1 MNFVD
6 ISGVGNSG
14 KGALVDLLRELDD
27 FYVPEY
33 WFEFDMLRVPGGL
46 LDFRHCLLEDWS
58 PIRSHA
64 AYHQFIA
71 VIEKM
76 GLDPYPW
83 DIIGL
88 INSTGQRYD
97 RRFGG
102 QFRSLSRQF
111 ANQFIEGAYKT
122 EWPYDGLREDGIERL
137 TKRLLRRLGVRKSL
151 FDDVL
156 LMNGHDFDKRAK
168 VYLEN
173 LYRLFISPTCDHVV
187 FNNGFEPFNPEPG
200 LAMLG
205 ARQIV
210 VTRDP
215 RDIYVS
221 GLNSHNINDEDRHLL
236 AFDNDGLSKSFLA
249 TDDLDVFIRRYELYQ
264 KHLFSG
270 INNDVLHVTFEGLIL
285 DYDLQTE
292 RIFAFLGVNPT
303 RHRRA
308 NTKFIPSKSRKNI
321 GLWKDYGQQDEIKY
335 IEEKLKDYL
344 VNA

>member
-1 MNFVD
+1 MKFLDV
-6 ISGVGNSG
+6 SGIGNSG

-64 AYHQFIA
+64 AYHEFVS

-76 GLDPYPW
+76 GLDPNSW
-83 DIIGL
+83 DILGL
-88 INSTGQRYD
+88 IRSTGQRYD
-97 RRFGG
+97 RRFEG

-111 ANQFIEGAYKT
+111 ANQFIEGAFKA
-122 EWPYDGLREDGIERL
+122 EWPYDGLRENGIIRL
-137 TKRLLRRLGVRKSL
+137 TKRLLRRLGVRNSL
-151 FDDVL
+151 FNDVL

-173 LYRLFISPTCDHVV
+173 LYRVFIPTACDHVV
-187 FNNGFEPFNPEPG
+187 FNNGFEPFNPEPA
-200 LAMLG
+200 LSMLG

-215 RDIYVS
+215 RDIYVA
-221 GLNSHNINDEDRHLL
+221 GLNSYNVNDEDRHLL

-249 TDDLDVFIRRYELYQ
+249 TDDLDTFIHRYEIYQ
-264 KHLFSG
+264 KQLFNG
-270 INNDVLHVTFEGLIL
+270 IENNILHVTFEELIL
-285 DYDLQTE
+285 NYDSQIE
-292 RIFAFLGVNPT
+292 RIFAFLDIDPG

-308 NTKFIPSKSRKNI
+308 KTEFIPSKSRKNI
-321 GLWKDYGQQDEIKY
+321 GLWKDYGRKNEIKY
-335 IEEKLKDYL
+335 IEAKLKDYL